1 MFPQHPTLRDDDD
14 LDIDPD
20 ELVYSLEIVQ
30 QPLRARMCGFGNKD
44 RRNITPAPVLK
55 LIARLP
61 DGRIVPA
68 SHLGKQSFVVTA
80 DLWLEDEVTDRN
92 LVLVSSIPSS
102 RTAAYTQQQHAAQSQ
117 ESQQVI
123 DHLDIQQQS
132 TACAAGTNEGG
143 DGAGPGAAGCII
155 TTTTTAAQVSITTL
169 SEATQRD
176 PNTVVDSSGPSTPT
190 SVSSTSST
198 SPPKSLPRAIRTPSK
213 VSRARGNKPYAQQ
226 VEDDKGMGLS
236 HYNDKD
242 ADIDEEEQN
251 GDIDMDDDAAAYHSD
266 DARYVDND
274 LHELKELERKASETG
289 RTELS
294 TRNLVGQIA
303 VCGQIAPGLNEDTTH
318 IWFAFSILSI
328 RTEGFFKIRFCLSD
342 LQRIPEGGKS
352 TTICEVFSNTIH
364 VQTPKRFEGT
374 CDNNDIAIHLNR
386 NSIKIPARKDEKK
399 LNKARKN
406 SMM

>member
-1 MFPQHPTLRDDDD
+1 M
-14 LDIDPD
+14 
-20 ELVYSLEIVQ
+20 
-30 QPLRARMCGFGNKD
+30 
-44 RRNITPAPVLK
+44 
-55 LIARLP
+55 
-61 DGRIVPA
+61 
-68 SHLGKQSFVVTA
+68 
-80 DLWLEDEVTDRN
+80 
-92 LVLVSSIPSS
+92 
-102 RTAAYTQQQHAAQSQ
+102 
-117 ESQQVI
+117 
-123 DHLDIQQQS
+123 
-132 TACAAGTNEGG
+132 
-143 DGAGPGAAGCII
+143 
-155 TTTTTAAQVSITTL
+155 
-169 SEATQRD
+169 
-176 PNTVVDSSGPSTPT
+176 
-190 SVSSTSST
+190 
-198 SPPKSLPRAIRTPSK
+198 
-213 VSRARGNKPYAQQ
+213 
-226 VEDDKGMGLS
+226 EDDKGMEPS
-236 HYNDKD
+236 HYDDKD
-242 ADIDEEEQN
+242 ADIDEDERNE
-251 GDIDMDDDAAAYHSD
+251 DIDLDDDAAAYHSD

>member
-1 MFPQHPTLRDDDD
+1 MGESEPMFPQHPTLRDDDD
-14 LDIDPD
+14 LDIEPD
-20 ELVYSLEIVQ
+20 ELLYSLEIVQ

-117 ESQQVI
+117 ESQQ

-132 TACAAGTNEGG
+132 IARAAGAKEGG
-143 DGAGPGAAGCII
+143 DGAGPGAAGLATTP
-155 TTTTTAAQVSITTL
+155 TTTSAPVSITKL
-169 SEATQRD
+169 NEATQRE
-176 PNTVVDSSGPSTPT
+176 PNNVVESSDPSTPT

-198 SPPKSLPRAIRTPSK
+198 PSSKSLPRAIRTPSK
-213 VSRARGNKPYAQQ
+213 VSRTRGNKPYAHQM
-226 VEDDKGMGLS
+226 EDDKGMEPS
-236 HYNDKD
+236 HYDEKD
-242 ADIDEEEQN
+242 ADIDEDERNE
-251 GDIDMDDDAAAYHSD
+251 DIDLDDDAAAYHSD

-274 LHELKELERKASETG
+274 LHELKELERKACETG

-303 VCGQIAPGLNEDTTH
+303 VCGQIALGLNEDTTH

-342 LQRIPEGGKS
+342 LQRIPE
-352 TTICEVFSNTIH
+352 
-364 VQTPKRFEGT
+364 
-374 CDNNDIAIHLNR
+374 
-386 NSIKIPARKDEKK
+386 
-399 LNKARKN
+399 
-406 SMM
+406 